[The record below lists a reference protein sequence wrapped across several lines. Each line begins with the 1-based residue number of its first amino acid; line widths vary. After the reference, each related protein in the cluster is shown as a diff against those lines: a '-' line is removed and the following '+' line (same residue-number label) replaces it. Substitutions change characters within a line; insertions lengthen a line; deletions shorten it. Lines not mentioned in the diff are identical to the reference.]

1 MVGKIVTNAGINEL
15 PKLLAGT
22 GNKMGWIAVGTS
34 TVNPAVGDTAMKGE
48 IARKAASYTITGGQ
62 VVFEAVFAPG
72 ELGSAVITELGLF
85 SAASGGVLYYRE
97 TRNPLSFDASVGA
110 AFKVKASFARGA
122 A

>member
-22 GNKMGWIAVGTS
+22 GSKMGWIAVGTS
-34 TVNPAVGDTAMKGE
+34 TVNPTVGDTAIMGE
-48 IARKAASYTITGGQ
+48 IARKAATYTISGGQ
-62 VVFEAVFAPG
+62 VTFEVTFAPG
-72 ELGSAVITELGLF
+72 ELGSAVITEIGLL

-97 TRNPLSFDASVGA
+97 TRNPLSFDPTVGA
-110 AFKVKASFARGA
+110 TVRVKASFARGA

>member
-15 PKLLAGT
+15 PKLLAGS
-22 GNKMGWIAVGTS
+22 GSKMGWIAVGTS

-48 IARKAASYTITGGQ
+48 IARKAATYMISDGQ
-62 VVFEAVFAPG
+62 VTFEAVFSPG
-72 ELGSAVITELGLF
+72 ELGSAVITELGLL

-97 TRNPLSFDASVGA
+97 TRNPLSFDATVGA
-110 AFKVKASFARGA
+110 TIRVKASFARGA

>member
-22 GNKMGWIAVGTS
+22 GSKMGWIAVGTS
-34 TVNPAVGDTAMKGE
+34 TVNPTVGDTAMKGE
-48 IARKAASYTITGGQ
+48 IARKAATYTISGGQ
-62 VVFEAVFAPG
+62 VTFEVTFAPG
-72 ELGSAVITELGLF
+72 ELGSAVITEIGLL

-97 TRNPLSFDASVGA
+97 TRNPLSFDATVGA
-110 AFKVKASFARGA
+110 TVRVKASFARGA

>member
-22 GNKMGWIAVGTS
+22 GSKMGWIAVGTS
-34 TVNPAVGDTAMKGE
+34 TVNPTVGDTAIMGE
-48 IARKAASYTITGGQ
+48 IARKAATYTISGGQ
-62 VVFEAVFAPG
+62 VTFEVTFAPG
-72 ELGSAVITELGLF
+72 ELGSAVITEIGLL

-97 TRNPLSFDASVGA
+97 TRNPLSFDATVGA
-110 AFKVKASFARGA
+110 TVRVKASFARGA

>member
-15 PKLLAGT
+15 PKLLAGS
-22 GNKMGWIAVGTS
+22 GSPMGWIAVGTS

-48 IARKAASYTITGGQ
+48 VARKAATYSVSGGQ

-72 ELGSAVITELGLF
+72 ELGSAVITELGLL

-97 TRNPLSFDASVGA
+97 VRNPLSFDATVGA
-110 AFKVKASFARGA
+110 TVRVKASFARGA
-122 A
+122 T

>member
-22 GNKMGWIAVGTS
+22 GSKMGWIAVGTS
-34 TVNPAVGDTAMKGE
+34 TVNPVVGDTAMKGE
-48 IARKAASYTITGGQ
+48 VARKAASYSVSGGQ
-62 VVFEAVFAPG
+62 VTFEVTFVPG
-72 ELGSAVITELGLF
+72 ELGSAAITELGLL

-97 TRNPLSFDASVGA
+97 TRNPLSFDPTVGGT
-110 AFKVKASFARGA
+110 FRVKASFARGA